1 MFAIAF
7 QPFYLYHTSYT
18 GMAAVKEHYD
28 MVRLPSHEVQ
38 RNWGEVQDRAR
49 IEPVI
54 VTSKGRDR
62 IVMLSP
68 EEYLPLG
75 SAVTGKSCC
84 RGILA
89 MRI

>member
-1 MFAIAF
+1 
-7 QPFYLYHTSYT
+7 
-18 GMAAVKEHYD
+18 

-68 EEYLPLG
+68 EEYLRLKRRDRQVMLPGDFTDADIEALENTR
-75 SAVTGKSCC
+75 APKEAHAFDHEV
-84 RGILA
+84 
-89 MRI
+89 

>member
-1 MFAIAF
+1 
-7 QPFYLYHTSYT
+7 
-18 GMAAVKEHYD
+18 

-68 EEYLPLG
+68 EEYLRLKRRDRQVMLPGDFTDADIAHLENTR
-75 SAVTGKSCC
+75 APKEAHAFDNEV
-84 RGILA
+84 
-89 MRI
+89 